1 MTQRIAAI
9 FCLVFFVMNGTGL
22 SREWTVITENRPP
35 YNYIEKT
42 RVTGSSVEV
51 VRELLRRLGIKSKI
65 QIMPWA
71 RGYTRLK
78 EQRDVAL
85 FSTVF
90 TPERKDLFRWV
101 GPICRVTSGFY
112 ARRGSGVH
120 PASLEDAAKVRR
132 IATYREDVFESELR
146 NLGFSNLES
155 SNSPT
160 SNLKKL
166 ISGRVDLWLHDN
178 IGSSRIA
185 EAIGVDPEAIE
196 MVLPFRSYD
205 LFIALSGETPLTVVA
220 KWQAALDGMRRD
232 GTLERISLKW
242 LPAEALPGKT
252 PAAPAPLKIYTE
264 NNPPG
269 NYLDG
274 GKPAG
279 MAVDLVREILRRR
292 GEPDTIQVVPWARG
306 YSLALTEP
314 NVALFSATRL
324 PQREKLFHWVGPI
337 YSQVWGFYGKKGS
350 GIRITSLEEAK
361 KVPRIGTYHKDA
373 KKQFLES
380 MGFKNLV
387 STNRN
392 ISNLRHLM
400 AGDIDL
406 WVSSNFNMPY
416 LVRQAGIDPGQLEL
430 VYSFRRVDNYIVISL
445 QTPETVAEAWQQA
458 LDEIRKDG
466 TYLKL
471 CKKIGYLPEPF

>member
-1 MTQRIAAI
+1 MTKRIAAI
-9 FCLVFFVMNGTGL
+9 FSLVFLVMTGTGL
-22 SREWTVITENRPP
+22 AREWTVITENRPP
-35 YNYIEKT
+35 YNYIEKG
-42 RVTGSSVEV
+42 RVTGSSTEV
-51 VRELLRRLGIKSKI
+51 ARELLRRLGIESKI

-71 RGYTRLK
+71 RGYTQLK
-78 EQRDVAL
+78 EQPNVAL
-85 FSTVF
+85 FSTTF
-90 TPERKDLFRWV
+90 TPGRKDLFRWV
-101 GPICRVTSGFY
+101 GPICRITSGFY
-112 ARRGSGVH
+112 ARQGSGVH
-120 PASLEDAAKVRR
+120 PVSLEDAAKVRGV
-132 IATYREDVFESELR
+132 ATYREDVFESELR

-166 ISGRVDLWLHDN
+166 ISGRVDLWLIDN
-178 IGSSRIA
+178 IGSSWIA

-196 MVLPFRSYD
+196 MVLPFRTYD
-205 LFIALSGETPLTVVA
+205 LFIALSGETPPSVVS
-220 KWQAALDGMRRD
+220 KWQAVLDDMKRD
-232 GTLERISLKW
+232 GTLERISRKW
-242 LPAEALPGKT
+242 LPAEALPGKL
-252 PAAPAPLKIYTE
+252 PAAPVPLKIYTE

-269 NYLDG
+269 NYSDD

-292 GEPDTIQVVPWARG
+292 REPDTIQVVPWARG
-306 YSLALTEP
+306 YNLALTEP

-350 GIRITSLEEAK
+350 GIRIASLEEAK
-361 KVPRIGTYHKDA
+361 KIHRIGTYHKDA

-380 MGFKNLV
+380 MGFENLV
-387 STNRN
+387 STNQN
-392 ISNLRHLM
+392 INNVRHLM

-416 LVRQAGIDPGQLEL
+416 QVRQAGIDPGQLEL

-445 QTPETVAEAWQQA
+445 QTPESVAEGWRRA
-458 LDEIRKDG
+458 LDGIRKDG

-471 CKKIGYLPEPF
+471 CKKIGYVPRPF